1 MTNIGNPHP
10 DITYGGRVTL
20 AYKGFDFLIFV
31 QGQSGNEILMGFN
44 RTDRG
49 TANKPLFFYTN
60 RWTGAGSTNTWF
72 ASNTSNPYIYNS
84 DFMIFDGSYTRIRQL
99 QLGYSLPQSLL
110 DRIKIKRAR
119 FYVSLDDFF
128 TFTKYPGVDPEGGS
142 NGQNSVGIDRGGY
155 PIPRKAI
162 VGLSFNF

>member
-1 MTNIGNPHP
+1 LNLG
-10 DITYGGRVTL
+10 
-20 AYKGFDFLIFV
+20 YKGFDFLVFF

-44 RTDRG
+44 RLDRS
-49 TANKPLFFYTN
+49 TANKPEFFYTN

-84 DFMIFDGSYTRIRQL
+84 DMMIFDGSYMRIRQL
-99 QLGYSLPQSLL
+99 QLGYSLSNNLVNKL
-110 DRIKIKRAR
+110 HIKKAR
-119 FYVSLDDFF
+119 VYVSLDDFF

-155 PIPRKAI
+155 PVPRKAI
-162 VGLSFNF
+162 VGLTFNF

>member
-1 MTNIGNPHP
+1 
-10 DITYGGRVTL
+10 
-20 AYKGFDFLIFV
+20 
-31 QGQSGNEILMGFN
+31 
-44 RTDRG
+44 
-49 TANKPLFFYTN
+49 
-60 RWTGAGSTNTWF
+60 
-72 ASNTSNPYIYNS
+72 
-84 DFMIFDGSYTRIRQL
+84 MIFDGSYTRIRQL

>member
-1 MTNIGNPHP
+1 
-10 DITYGGRVTL
+10 
-20 AYKGFDFLIFV
+20 
-31 QGQSGNEILMGFN
+31 MGFN

-49 TANKPLFFYTN
+49 TANKPQFFYTN

-84 DFMIFDGSYTRIRQL
+84 DLMIFDGAYTRIRQL
-99 QLGYSLPQSLL
+99 QLGYTLPQSLM
-110 DRIKIKRAR
+110 DRARIKKAR
-119 FYVSLDDFF
+119 IYVSLDDFF

-142 NGQNSVGIDRGGY
+142 NGQNSIGIDRGGY

-162 VGLSFNF
+162 VGLTLSF